1 MSFNIYCQL
10 GLLMLIGLTAKTA
23 ILMVEYSK
31 QERDAGQSVSDA
43 ALNGMRLRFRSVMMT
58 ALSFVIGVFPMV
70 FASGAG
76 AGSRQAI
83 GITTF
88 WGMLVATIVGMMFIP
103 GLYAAFQ
110 RIAEATVRF
119 FGKKA

>member
-1 MSFNIYCQL
+1 
-10 GLLMLIGLTAKTA
+10 
-23 ILMVEYSK
+23 
-31 QERDAGQSVSDA
+31 
-43 ALNGMRLRFRSVMMT
+43 MMT

-76 AGSRQAI
+76 AGSRRAI

-103 GLYAAFQ
+103 GLYALFQ
-110 RIAEATVRF
+110 RIAEGTLRLCGLKKTPATDN
-119 FGKKA
+119 KQQ

>member
-1 MSFNIYCQL
+1 MKCPA
-10 GLLMLIGLTAKTA
+10 M
-23 ILMVEYSK
+23 
-31 QERDAGQSVSDA
+31 A
-43 ALNGMRLRFRSVMMT
+43 ASGPPRST
-58 ALSFVIGVFPMV
+58 
-70 FASGAG
+70 GAG

-110 RIAEATVRF
+110 RIAEFTVRL
-119 FGKKA
+119 FGKKPKEELKQS